1 MICDNCVYGG
11 LVDNHIICLFRRS
24 ENFGDVIFQGK
35 IECNNF
41 RKRKDEIR
49 NLRISYLWCDTCKT
63 TVFPDDIELHK
74 NHKLHM
80 DVDME
85 YISKFSE
92 IILYG
97 GD

>member
-11 LVDNHIICLFRRS
+11 LINNEVVCLFRRS
-24 ENFGDVIFQGK
+24 ENFGNVMFNEK
-35 IECNNF
+35 IKCNNF
-41 RKRKDEIR
+41 KKRNDKIR
-49 NLRISYLWCDTCKT
+49 NLRINYFWCDTCKT
-63 TVFPDDIELHK
+63 TVFPNEIKYHEG
-74 NHKLHM
+74 HKLHI